1 MEGLLESQRN
11 EHATDQLKIDDG
23 GGPKAR
29 KGGPLSI
36 NVTAWAGKGLFAASN
51 SERLYCADHR
61 PALSDAS
68 EAGDSTVPEGAG
80 RETISAGAW
89 AAGGA
94 KCGHKNA
101 R

>member
-1 MEGLLESQRN
+1 MRGLLEIPRN
-11 EHATDQLKIDDG
+11 DNATGQLKIDGG

-29 KGGPLSI
+29 KSGPLSI
-36 NVTAWAGKGLFAASN
+36 TVTAWAGKGLFAASN

-61 PALSDAS
+61 PALSDS
-68 EAGDSTVPEGAG
+68 SGTGDSKIPEGAG